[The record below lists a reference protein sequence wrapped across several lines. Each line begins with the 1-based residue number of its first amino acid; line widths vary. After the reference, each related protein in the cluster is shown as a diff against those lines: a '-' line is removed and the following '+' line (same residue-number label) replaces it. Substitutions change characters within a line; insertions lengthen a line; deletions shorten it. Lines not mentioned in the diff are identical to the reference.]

1 MAIYHFSGTVISRV
15 QGRAAISAAAYR
27 AGEKLY
33 DEKQERTFDY
43 SRKQDVV
50 HAQIMLPEGAP
61 EWMQNREKLWNAV
74 EKTEKRKDSQLAR
87 EVQFTLPRELSKE
100 QNIKLAQEFV
110 QTQFVERGMVADL
123 CIHYGKAKDGS
134 EQPHAHVMLAMR
146 EVTAEGFG
154 LKERSWNAKEN
165 YMLWREEWAEHA
177 NKYLALNGIDQTI
190 DHRSYAEQEIDLIPQ
205 NKIGP
210 TNLRDHER
218 KVEEHQQIAR
228 ENGEKILQDPSVALK
243 AITQQQATFT
253 HHDLAR
259 FVNRHTLDAEQF
271 QVVYD
276 KLKTSD
282 QITALGTDEKGQER
296 FTTREML
303 TIEKQMLGNITTL
316 QNDGHEVPNR
326 ETAAP
331 ISNLTTNE
339 SNNGLSQEQQA
350 ALEHLTNLGDIKC
363 LVGYAGTGKSKLLE
377 EAREVWEVSGYR
389 VQGATLSGIA
399 AENLEGASGITSRT
413 LASRSYYW
421 DRGQH
426 LTNKDILV
434 IDEAGMLGTRQMAK
448 IINEVTTCGAKL
460 VLTGDAQQLQAI
472 EAGAAFRAISAITGY
487 VELTQVRRQQEAW
500 QREATK
506 ELATGDVS
514 AAINQYDKHDHV
526 HEFITQA
533 TAKTAMVE
541 MWNDVRIAAPDTSQI
556 MLTYTGKDAQEL
568 NTIAREFRKENNEL
582 GEDHILATAN
592 GTKPFASGDRI
603 YFLRNER
610 DLGVMNGSLGTIK
623 HIAEQDVTVLLDKD
637 DGNGNKRSINFNT
650 NNYDHITHGYA
661 ATIHKAQGVTVDRS
675 YLLASKYL
683 DSHATYVGMTRHRES
698 ADLFYSKEEFINSKD
713 LWYALSRDR
722 SKDIALDYIHGQVG
736 KYALDGGLIP
746 PNQEHSNE
754 PGYNLNLDQE
764 HQCAEPKELF
774 LEKQDSET
782 QTVNE
787 AVQVDSELTKPEKL
801 TRSQLQTQVTPKID
815 KPNEILKEINAVD
828 ELAAF
833 QKQFEHDHPELAARA
848 LEGIWSTSV
857 DQHSRESNFSSQATL
872 TDNNKFTQTAANEL
886 KAFQRQYEHD
896 HPGEAARVLA
906 EIKSPLDRCA
916 EKMIEE
922 YHKFEDRYKMLI
934 ENDGSRFSR
943 SEARDQM
950 GRCAHEI
957 CHNDRAMNHLQK
969 NDRELYDTMNTMIKQ
984 ERVIERQ
991 RDFELSL

>member
-1 MAIYHFSGTVISRV
+1 MAIYHFSGTVISRG

-210 TNLRDHER
+210 ANLKDHER

-228 ENGEKILQDPSVALK
+228 ENGEKILQDPSIALK
-243 AITQQQATFT
+243 AITQQQSTFT

-271 QVVYD
+271 QTVYD

-282 QITALGTDEKGQER
+282 QITALGVDEKGQER

-303 TIEKQMLGNITTL
+303 TIEKQMMDNVATL
-316 QNDGHEVPNR
+316 QNTGHEVPER
-326 ETAAP
+326 EAAAS
-331 ISNLTTNE
+331 ISDLTTNE
-339 SNNGLSQEQQA
+339 SNYGLSQEQQA
-350 ALEHLTNLGDIKC
+350 ALEHLTSLGDIKC
-363 LVGYAGTGKSKLLE
+363 LVGYAGTGKSKLLQ
-377 EAREVWEVSGYR
+377 EAREVWEASGYR

-399 AENLEGASGITSRT
+399 AENLEGTSGITSRT
-413 LASRSYYW
+413 LASRAYYW
-421 DRGQH
+421 DRGQQH

-448 IINEVTTCGAKL
+448 VINEVTTCGAKL

-472 EAGAAFRAISAITGY
+472 EAGAAFRAISATTGY

-506 ELATGDVS
+506 ELATGNIS

-541 MWNDVRIAAPDTSQI
+541 MWNDVRIAKPDTSQI

-568 NTIAREFRKENNEL
+568 NTLARELRKENNEL
-582 GEDHILATAN
+582 GEDHVLATAN

-610 DLGVMNGSLGTIK
+610 DLGVMNGSLGTIER
-623 HIAEQDVTVLLDKD
+623 IAGQGITVLLDKD

-683 DSHATYVGMTRHRES
+683 DSHATYVGMTRHRDS
-698 ADLFYSKEEFINSKD
+698 ADLFYSKEEFTSSKD
-713 LWYALSRDR
+713 LWHALSRDR

-736 KYALDGGLIP
+736 RYALDGGLVP
-746 PNQEHSNE
+746 SNQEHNHE
-754 PGYNLNLDQE
+754 PGYALASDQIQQEAQELKNLTVKSAQ
-764 HQCAEPKELF
+764 EPKELEPTRQATP
-774 LEKQDSET
+774 LGIEPDKTVAELMREIALISKGHVEQET
-782 QTVNE
+782 RAQGYMRE
-787 AVQVDSELTKPEKL
+787 
-801 TRSQLQTQVTPKID
+801 
-815 KPNEILKEINAVD
+815 LKEIT
-828 ELAAF
+828 
-833 QKQFEHDHPELAARA
+833 QTA
-848 LEGIWSTSV
+848 LI
-857 DQHSRESNFSSQATL
+857 
-872 TDNNKFTQTAANEL
+872 DNNKFTQTATNEL

-896 HPGEAARVLA
+896 HPKEAARVLA
-906 EIKSPLDRCA
+906 EIKSPPDRRA

-922 YHKFEDRYKMLI
+922 YHKFEDRYKMLT

-943 SEARDQM
+943 NEARDQM

-969 NDRELYDTMNTMIKQ
+969 NDKELYDTMSIMIKQ
-984 ERVIERQ
+984 ERVIEKQ